1 MQTVICG
8 VAIQPTTPTRVNNDS
23 VLSAEEIEEKKKRR
37 LTEMRKAE
45 EDRIRALREKE
56 LSAKRF

>member
-1 MQTVICG
+1 
-8 VAIQPTTPTRVNNDS
+8 VNNES